1 MYFPVIRNNRCNNW
15 LDTAFNDLF
24 DMDWTPRHVATA
36 PAVNVK
42 ESDTAFTMDIAA
54 PGLKKEFCTVN
65 INNEGNL
72 VVKIENKSHHE
83 AKPAEGEKPT
93 HHYLRREFSYA
104 NYEQTY
110 TLPEEVDKE
119 AITAKVEDGI
129 LTIELPKLAPEPA
142 KKMDRVI
149 EIG

>member
-1 MYFPVIRNNRCNNW
+1 MYFPVIRNNRNNW

-24 DMDWTPRHVATA
+24 DMDWTPRHVTTA

-42 ESDTAFTMDIAA
+42 ESDKAFTMEIAA
-54 PGLKKEFCTVN
+54 PGLKKEFCSVN

-72 VVKIENKSHHE
+72 VVKIENKAQHE
-83 AKPAEGEKPT
+83 DKPQEGEK

-104 NYEQTY
+104 SYEQAY
-110 TLPEEVDKE
+110 TLPDEVNRD
-119 AITAKVEDGI
+119 AISAKVEDGI
-129 LTIELPKLAPEPA
+129 LTIELPKLAPEPE

>member
-1 MYFPVIRNNRCNNW
+1 MYFPVIRSNRNNW
-15 LDTAFNDLF
+15 LDSAFNDLF

-54 PGLKKEFCTVN
+54 PGLKKEFCSVN

-72 VVKIENKSHHE
+72 VVKIENKSEHE
-83 AKPAEGEKPT
+83 DQSAQEEKT

-110 TLPEEVDKE
+110 SLPENVDKE
-119 AITAKVEDGI
+119 HISAKVEDGI
-129 LTIELPKLAPEPA
+129 LTIELPKLTPEQE
-142 KKMDRVI
+142 KKLDRVI
-149 EIG
+149 EIA

>member
-1 MYFPVIRNNRCNNW
+1 MTMYFPVIRNNRNNW

-24 DMDWTPRHVATA
+24 DMEWAPRHVTTA

-42 ESDTAFTMDIAA
+42 ESDDAFTMEIAA
-54 PGLKKEFCTVN
+54 PGLKKEFCSVN

-72 VVKIENKSHHE
+72 VVKIENKAQHE
-83 AKPAEGEKPT
+83 EKSEESEKK

-104 NYEQTY
+104 SYEQAY
-110 TLPEEVDKE
+110 CLPEEVDTE
-119 AITAKVEDGI
+119 HISAKVEDGI
-129 LTIELPKLAPEPA
+129 LTIELPKLAPEPE

-149 EIG
+149 DIA

>member
-24 DMDWTPRHVATA
+24 DMDWAPRHVTTA

-42 ESDTAFTMDIAA
+42 ESDTAFTMEVAA
-54 PGLKKEFCTVN
+54 PGLKKEFCKVN

-72 VVKIENKSHHE
+72 VVKIENKTEHE
-83 AKPAEGEKPT
+83 DKSCKEEGEKC
-93 HHYLRREFSYA
+93 HYVRREFSYT

-110 TLPEEVDKE
+110 ILPDEVDKE
-119 AITAKVEDGI
+119 GISAKVEDGI
-129 LTIELPKLAPEPA
+129 LTISLPKLAPKPE
-142 KKMDRVI
+142 KKMDRTI

>member
-1 MYFPVIRNNRCNNW
+1 MYFPVIRNNRNNW
-15 LDTAFNDLF
+15 LDAAFNDLF
-24 DMDWTPRHVATA
+24 DMDWTPRHVTTA

-42 ESDTAFTMDIAA
+42 ESDNAFTMEIAA
-54 PGLKKEFCTVN
+54 PGLKKEFCSVN

-72 VVKIENKSHHE
+72 VVKIENKAQHE
-83 AKPAEGEKPT
+83 EKPQEGEK

-104 NYEQTY
+104 SYEQAY
-110 TLPEEVDKE
+110 TLPDEVNKD
-119 AITAKVEDGI
+119 AISAKVEDGI
-129 LTIELPKLAPEPA
+129 LTIELPKLAPEPE

>member
-1 MYFPVIRNNRCNNW
+1 MYFPVIRNNRNNW

-24 DMDWTPRHVATA
+24 DMEWAPRHVTTA

-42 ESDTAFTMDIAA
+42 ESDDAFTMEIAA
-54 PGLKKEFCTVN
+54 PGLKKEYCTVN

-72 VVKIENKSHHE
+72 VVKIENKAQNEEKSD
-83 AKPAEGEKPT
+83 EGEKK

-104 NYEQTY
+104 SYEQA
-110 TLPEEVDKE
+110 LPEEVDTE
-119 AITAKVEDGI
+119 HISAKVEDGI
-129 LTIELPKLAPEPA
+129 LTIELPKLAPEPE

-149 EIG
+149 DIA

>member
-1 MYFPVIRNNRCNNW
+1 MYFPVIRNNRNNW

-24 DMDWTPRHVATA
+24 DMDWTPRHVTTA

-42 ESDTAFTMDIAA
+42 ESDKAFTMEIAA
-54 PGLKKEFCTVN
+54 PGLKKEFCSVN

-72 VVKIENKSHHE
+72 VVKIENKAQHE
-83 AKPAEGEKPT
+83 EKPQEGEK

-104 NYEQTY
+104 SYEQAY
-110 TLPEEVDKE
+110 TLPDEVNKD
-119 AITAKVEDGI
+119 AISAKVEDGI
-129 LTIELPKLAPEPA
+129 LTIELPKLAPEPE

>member
-1 MYFPVIRNNRCNNW
+1 MYFPVIRNNRNNW

-24 DMDWTPRHVATA
+24 DMDWTPRHVTTA

-42 ESDTAFTMDIAA
+42 ETDKAFTMEIAA
-54 PGLKKEFCTVN
+54 PGLKKEFCSVN

-72 VVKIENKSHHE
+72 VVKIENKAQHE
-83 AKPAEGEKPT
+83 DKPQEGEK

-104 NYEQTY
+104 SYEQAY
-110 TLPEEVDKE
+110 TLPDEVNKD
-119 AITAKVEDGI
+119 AISAKVEDGI
-129 LTIELPKLAPEPA
+129 LTIELPKLAPEPE

>member
-1 MYFPVIRNNRCNNW
+1 MYFPVIRNNRNNW

-24 DMDWTPRHVATA
+24 DMDWTPRHMTTA

-42 ESDTAFTMDIAA
+42 ESDKAFTMEIAA
-54 PGLKKEFCTVN
+54 PGLKKEFCSVN

-72 VVKIENKSHHE
+72 VVKIENKAQHE
-83 AKPAEGEKPT
+83 EKPQEGEK

-104 NYEQTY
+104 SYEQAY
-110 TLPEEVDKE
+110 TLPDEVNKD
-119 AITAKVEDGI
+119 AISAKVEDGI
-129 LTIELPKLAPEPA
+129 LTIELPKLAPEPE

>member
-1 MYFPVIRNNRCNNW
+1 MYFPVIRNNRNNW

-24 DMDWTPRHVATA
+24 DMDWTPRHVTTA

-42 ESDTAFTMDIAA
+42 ESEKAFTMEVAA
-54 PGLKKEFCTVN
+54 PGLKKELCKVN

-72 VVKIENKSHHE
+72 VVKIESKTEHEDKSCKE
-83 AKPAEGEKPT
+83 ECEKY
-93 HHYLRREFSYA
+93 HYVRREFSYT

-110 TLPEEVDKE
+110 ILPDEVDKE
-119 AITAKVEDGI
+119 HISAKVEDGI
-129 LTIELPKLAPEPA
+129 LSIELPKLAPEPE

-149 EIG
+149 DIA

>member
-1 MYFPVIRNNRCNNW
+1 MYFPVIRNNRNNW

-24 DMDWTPRHVATA
+24 DMEWAPRHVTTA

-42 ESDTAFTMDIAA
+42 ESDDAFTMEIAA
-54 PGLKKEFCTVN
+54 PGLKKEFCSVN

-72 VVKIENKSHHE
+72 VVKIENKAQHE
-83 AKPAEGEKPT
+83 EKSEESEKK

-104 NYEQTY
+104 SYEQAY
-110 TLPEEVDKE
+110 CLPEEVDTE
-119 AITAKVEDGI
+119 HISAKVEDGI
-129 LTIELPKLAPEPA
+129 LTIELPKLAPEPE

-149 EIG
+149 DIA

>member
-1 MYFPVIRNNRCNNW
+1 MYFPVIRNNRNNW

-24 DMDWTPRHVATA
+24 DMEWAPRHVTTA

-42 ESDTAFTMDIAA
+42 ESDDAYTMEIAA
-54 PGLKKEFCTVN
+54 PGLKKEFCSVN

-72 VVKIENKSHHE
+72 VVKIENKAQHE
-83 AKPAEGEKPT
+83 EKSEEGEKK

-104 NYEQTY
+104 SYEQAY
-110 TLPEEVDKE
+110 CLPEEVDTE
-119 AITAKVEDGI
+119 HISAKVEDGI
-129 LTIELPKLAPEPA
+129 LTIELPKLAPEPE

-149 EIG
+149 DIA